1 ASSTCALTL
10 ALHGGL
16 PIYGGGF
23 FGISRLLGG
32 NQTNRN
38 IQVFLIGINPE
49 VTLVDDFIA
58 VREGAQSFE
67 STGVVVANIQRHAL
81 AVKILAGIHIRER
94 YIDIHGGG
102 FFGIS
107 RLLGGNQ
114 TNRNIQVFLI
124 GINPEVTLVDD
135 FIAVREG
142 AQSFEST
149 GVVVANIQRHA
160 LAIKILAGIHIR
172 E

>member
-81 AVKILAGIHIRER
+81 AVKKIGGIHVRNPVM
-94 YIDIHGGG
+94 YQHG
-102 FFGIS
+102 
-107 RLLGGNQ
+107 R
-114 TNRNIQVFLI
+114 R
-124 GINPEVTLVDD
+124 
-135 FIAVREG
+135 
-142 AQSFEST
+142 
-149 GVVVANIQRHA
+149 
-160 LAIKILAGIHIR
+160 
-172 E
+172 